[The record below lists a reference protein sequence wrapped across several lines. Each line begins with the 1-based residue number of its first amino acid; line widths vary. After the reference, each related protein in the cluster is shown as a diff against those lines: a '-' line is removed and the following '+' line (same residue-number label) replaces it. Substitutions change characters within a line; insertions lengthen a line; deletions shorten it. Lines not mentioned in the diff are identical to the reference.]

1 MKVPLILGILLASVH
16 YSIQL
21 EDKTETAAITDE
33 EEEQHGH
40 LSDEETEEEERPV
53 QLPAKDARDLEEE
66 SERSTQDKETEE
78 EERPVQ
84 LPAREVKE
92 LEERDVRGF
101 RRSFACANQ
110 RLNLWCGRGRT
121 IRVLYTT
128 HKRNDRRCSSLRPKC
143 WTRWSRFQVG
153 RTCNGRTRCRVGA
166 RGRCP
171 TYTSSLNVVYTC
183 RKQKKCSKKCVK
195 NAQCV
200 KGKCRCKRGFAWSKR
215 RRQCV
220 RKGRRC
226 GKKNKCGKNAW
237 CFRGRCRCLQ
247 GFRWNKAKRQCIRRR
262 FTSVIRWFKVGK
274 GTACEHKN
282 LTLHCSRGRVIRTF
296 YAVYGRRNKHTCA
309 KGKPIKTTTCRAVK
323 SKKLVVKSCDGRRRC
338 KLKASNG
345 VFGDPCKGTFK
356 YLTVIYGCRRPCV
369 RNASFNGNICKCKKG
384 YHGNGFIRCLKKKV
398 GRDVEE
404 EERRDVSDD
413 EGVEIN
419 EDELERA

>member
-40 LSDEETEEEERPV
+40 LSVKNARDLEEESERSTQDEETEEEERPV

-92 LEERDVRGF
+92 LEERDVRE
-101 RRSFACANQ
+101 
-110 RLNLWCGRGRT
+110 
-121 IRVLYTT
+121 
-128 HKRNDRRCSSLRPKC
+128 
-143 WTRWSRFQVG
+143 
-153 RTCNGRTRCRVGA
+153 
-166 RGRCP
+166 
-171 TYTSSLNVVYTC
+171 
-183 RKQKKCSKKCVK
+183 KKCSKKCVK